1 MTPHGHSVQYED
13 RAIAFNLTGV
23 GSGAAKC
30 IQTATIPIA
39 IQFEDKPATLEHL
52 KSNVATGSGADLPS
66 IMGKISA
73 TAKDS
78 VVLLR
83 EGKEQLVFP
92 GPGGYKIEW
101 SPGTKIMDP
110 KSAPSGHLV
119 FNCDIYDEVT
129 TDRAPQMVFVTDY
142 TNNLD
147 APMPDPATSQ
157 NVTQDTQTQEH
168 QQQQPS
174 NQPSLFLVN
183 DPDAGGYDWRQFE
196 RRE

>member
-1 MTPHGHSVQYED
+1 MMDEEDVYISRESRTKLPGESTTVLDLGSMVNCIGANTLKQFEDKMAPHGHSAQYEA

-23 GSGAAKC
+23 GSGAARC
-30 IQTATIPIA
+30 PQQAIIAIA
-39 IQFEDKPATLEHL
+39 IQFKDKPATLEHL

-66 IMGKISA
+66 IMGKTSA

-101 SPGTKIMDP
+101 SPGTKIMDF

-119 FNCDIYDEVT
+119 FNCDKYDAVT
-129 TDRAPQMVFVTDY
+129 TDRAPRLHTWFSKQITL
-142 TNNLD
+142 TI
-147 APMPDPATSQ
+147 
-157 NVTQDTQTQEH
+157 
-168 QQQQPS
+168 
-174 NQPSLFLVN
+174 
-183 DPDAGGYDWRQFE
+183 
-196 RRE
+196 